1 MPTIKQIE
9 ANRLNAKKS
18 TGPRT
23 PAGKAR
29 SSRNAFIHGLSSQ
42 RPTVTI
48 ENSAEF
54 NAFANKFMDQY
65 EPLDPSEIFLVRRI
79 ACMAWRIQR
88 AQCYETLVLDNLC
101 CSIPEDDTRTD
112 QDVFSQLLLDDFR
125 NHQTLAKLQR
135 YETQLERCIL
145 RCMKELRDSRKAKD
159 ANYTDAAYYLR
170 DGQPREDY
178 KDLVIPYG
186 QENPNEPNS
195 NNVVEASSFNIN
207 SGGIGQ
213 AELGRGEFITS
224 QPPQTD
230 STSNPVNP
238 VKKPNEANLDRR
250 ACVEQQGPVPSRG
263 TEAGNA
269 CRTLDGLTNPD
280 LPWVP
285 AENKVYK
292 TENQRIR
299 NNPNQ
304 EKWNYDYKPDW
315 YIRVLDAVHFSPKK
329 RKTMT
334 DTDLEKNAGCILN
347 TFQNPEQFLLDIHA
361 ITLRQKPNEPNLDML
376 NSLALNKPNHQSS
389 IKNRK
394 SLNEPNSEESH
405 ANQYELCEV

>member
-1 MPTIKQIE
+1 MSSAKQIE
-9 ANRLNAKKS
+9 ANRLNAQKS
-18 TGPRT
+18 TGPKT

-101 CSIPEDDTRTD
+101 NSIPEDDTRTD

-135 YETQLERCIL
+135 YETQLERSIL

-178 KDLVIPYG
+178 KDIVIPYG
-186 QENPNEPNS
+186 EESPNEPNS
-195 NNVVEASSFNIN
+195 NNVAEASSF
-207 SGGIGQ
+207 SVTQ
-213 AELGRGEFITS
+213 
-224 QPPQTD
+224 QPPQAD
-230 STSNPVNP
+230 STLNPVDPVNP
-238 VKKPNEANLDRR
+238 VKKTDPTP
-250 ACVEQQGPVPSRG
+250 AC
-263 TEAGNA
+263 
-269 CRTLDGLTNPD
+269 LDGLTNPD
-280 LPWVP
+280 LPWIP

-304 EKWNYDYKPDW
+304 QKWNYDYTPDW

-334 DTDLEKNAGCILN
+334 HRELEKHAGCILH

-361 ITLRQKPNEPNLDML
+361 ITLKEKPNEPNSNNVAEASSFSVTQQPPQADSTL
-376 NSLALNKPNHQSS
+376 NPVDPVNPVKK
-389 IKNRK
+389 I
-394 SLNEPNSEESH
+394 EPNSEQTH

>member
-1 MPTIKQIE
+1 MSTIKQIE
-9 ANRLNAKKS
+9 ANRRNAQKS
-18 TGPRT
+18 TGPKT

-101 CSIPEDDTRTD
+101 NSIPEDDTRTD
-112 QDVFSQLLLDDFR
+112 QEVFSQLLLDDFR

-135 YETQLERCIL
+135 YETQLERSIL
-145 RCMKELRDSRKAKD
+145 RCMNELRDSRKAKD
-159 ANYTDAAYYLR
+159 ANYTDVAYYLR

-186 QENPNEPNS
+186 EGEANPDNQQSSIENQESENNPSSPSVPSVAKNIKLRNEPNY
-195 NNVVEASSFNIN
+195 
-207 SGGIGQ
+207 
-213 AELGRGEFITS
+213 
-224 QPPQTD
+224 
-230 STSNPVNP
+230 PVHP
-238 VKKPNEANLDRR
+238 VKKTDPTP
-250 ACVEQQGPVPSRG
+250 AC
-263 TEAGNA
+263 
-269 CRTLDGLTNPD
+269 LDGLTNPD

-304 EKWNYDYKPDW
+304 QKWNYDYTPDW

-334 DTDLEKNAGCILN
+334 HRELEKQAGCIVH

-361 ITLRQKPNEPNLDML
+361 ITLRQKPNEPNYPVYPVNPVKKIEA
-376 NSLALNKPNHQSS
+376 NSQ
-389 IKNRK
+389 
-394 SLNEPNSEESH
+394 ESH
-405 ANQYELCEV
+405 VNEYELCEV

>member
-1 MPTIKQIE
+1 MATIKQIE

-18 TGPRT
+18 TGPKT

-112 QDVFSQLLLDDFR
+112 QEVFSQLLLDDFR

-135 YETQLERCIL
+135 YETQLERSIL
-145 RCMKELRDSRKAKD
+145 RCMNELRDSRKAKD
-159 ANYTDAAYYLR
+159 ANYTDVAYYLR

-186 QENPNEPNS
+186 EGEANPDNQQSSIENQESENNPSSPSVPSVAKNKDLPNEPNYP
-195 NNVVEASSFNIN
+195 VH
-207 SGGIGQ
+207 
-213 AELGRGEFITS
+213 
-224 QPPQTD
+224 
-230 STSNPVNP
+230 PVNP
-238 VKKPNEANLDRR
+238 VKKTDPTP
-250 ACVEQQGPVPSRG
+250 AC
-263 TEAGNA
+263 
-269 CRTLDGLTNPD
+269 LDGLTNPD
-280 LPWVP
+280 LPWIP

-304 EKWNYDYKPDW
+304 QKWNYDYRPDW

-334 DTDLEKNAGCILN
+334 HRELEKHAGSIVH

-361 ITLRQKPNEPNLDML
+361 ITLRQKPNEPNLDT
-376 NSLALNKPNHQSS
+376 HQSS
-389 IKNRK
+389 IENQESENPSLPSVPSVAKNII
-394 SLNEPNSEESH
+394 SLNEANSQESH
-405 ANQYELCEV
+405 VNEYELCEV

>member
-1 MPTIKQIE
+1 MATIKQIE

-18 TGPRT
+18 TGPKT

-65 EPLDPSEIFLVRRI
+65 EPLEPSEIFLVRRI

-101 CSIPEDDTRTD
+101 NSFPEDDTRTD

-135 YETQLERCIL
+135 YETQLERSIL
-145 RCMKELRDSRKAKD
+145 RCMKELRDSRKARD

-186 QENPNEPNS
+186 EESPNEPNS
-195 NNVVEASSFNIN
+195 NIVAQASALGSN
-207 SGGIGQ
+207 S
-213 AELGRGEFITS
+213 A
-224 QPPQTD
+224 PPQAD
-230 STSNPVNP
+230 SFSNSPEAGRSKLAALSPNEPNQQSSIENQESENEPNYPVDPVNP
-238 VKKPNEANLDRR
+238 VKKTDPTP
-250 ACVEQQGPVPSRG
+250 AC
-263 TEAGNA
+263 
-269 CRTLDGLTNPD
+269 LDGLTNPD
-280 LPWVP
+280 LPWIP

-299 NNPNQ
+299 NDPNKQ
-304 EKWNYDYKPDW
+304 KWNYDYAPDW

-334 DTDLEKNAGCILN
+334 DRDLEKHASCIVR

-361 ITLRQKPNEPNLDML
+361 ITLKQKPIEL
-376 NSLALNKPNHQSS
+376 NTDIHQSS
-389 IKNRK
+389 IENREL
-394 SLNEPNSEESH
+394 LNEPNFEKQLE
-405 ANQYELCEV
+405 YCGV

>member
-1 MPTIKQIE
+1 MSSAKQIE
-9 ANRLNAKKS
+9 ANRLNAQKS
-18 TGPRT
+18 TGPKT

-101 CSIPEDDTRTD
+101 NSIPEDDTRTD

-159 ANYTDAAYYLR
+159 ANYTDVAYYLR

-186 QENPNEPNS
+186 EGQADSTSNSPEAGRSKLEAISLNEPNPQSSIENRESENPSSPSVSSVAKNKDLLNEPNS
-195 NNVVEASSFNIN
+195 
-207 SGGIGQ
+207 
-213 AELGRGEFITS
+213 
-224 QPPQTD
+224 
-230 STSNPVNP
+230 STI
-238 VKKPNEANLDRR
+238 
-250 ACVEQQGPVPSRG
+250 
-263 TEAGNA
+263 
-269 CRTLDGLTNPD
+269 DGLTNPD

-299 NNPNQ
+299 NTPNQ
-304 EKWNYDYKPDW
+304 QKWNYDYTPDW
-315 YIRVLDAVHFSPKK
+315 YIRVLDAVHFSPRK

-334 DTDLEKNAGCILN
+334 HTDLEKQAGCIVH

-361 ITLRQKPNEPNLDML
+361 ITLRQIPIEPNLDRR
-376 NSLALNKPNHQSS
+376 ACVEQQAPVPPRGTKPDLVRLH
-389 IKNRK
+389 
-394 SLNEPNSEESH
+394 EPNSEQTH
-405 ANQYELCEV
+405 ANE

>member
-1 MPTIKQIE
+1 MATIKQIE
-9 ANRLNAKKS
+9 ANRLNAQKS
-18 TGPRT
+18 TGPKT

-135 YETQLERCIL
+135 YETQLERSIL
-145 RCMKELRDSRKAKD
+145 RCMKELRDSRKARD

-186 QENPNEPNS
+186 EGEANPDNQQSTINSNPQSSIENRESLNEPNYP
-195 NNVVEASSFNIN
+195 V
-207 SGGIGQ
+207 
-213 AELGRGEFITS
+213 
-224 QPPQTD
+224 D
-230 STSNPVNP
+230 PVNP
-238 VKKPNEANLDRR
+238 VKKTAPTP
-250 ACVEQQGPVPSRG
+250 AC
-263 TEAGNA
+263 
-269 CRTLDGLTNPD
+269 LDGLTNPD

-304 EKWNYDYKPDW
+304 QKWNYDYTPDW

-334 DTDLEKNAGCILN
+334 HTDLEKQAGCIVH

-361 ITLRQKPNEPNLDML
+361 ITLRQKPIEPISDGL
-376 NSLALNKPNHQSS
+376 NIFALNKPNPQSS
-389 IKNRK
+389 IENRK
-394 SLNEPNSEESH
+394 LLNEPNFE
-405 ANQYELCEV
+405 NQLDYCEV

>member
-1 MPTIKQIE
+1 MSSAKQIE

-18 TGPRT
+18 TGPKT

-112 QDVFSQLLLDDFR
+112 QEVFSQLLLDDFR

-186 QENPNEPNS
+186 EGQANPDNQQSTINSNPQSSIENQESLNEP
-195 NNVVEASSFNIN
+195 
-207 SGGIGQ
+207 
-213 AELGRGEFITS
+213 
-224 QPPQTD
+224 
-230 STSNPVNP
+230 
-238 VKKPNEANLDRR
+238 NLDRR
-250 ACVEQQGPVPSRG
+250 ACVEQQNPVPSRG
-263 TEAGNA
+263 TEAGSA
-269 CRTLDGLTNPD
+269 CLDGLTNPD
-280 LPWVP
+280 LPWIP

-304 EKWNYDYKPDW
+304 QKWNYDYKPDW

-334 DTDLEKNAGCILN
+334 HTDLEKQAGCIVH

-361 ITLRQKPNEPNLDML
+361 ITLRQKPNEPNSVRCACVEQQDPV
-376 NSLALNKPNHQSS
+376 SSRGTKPDLV
-389 IKNRK
+389 RP
-394 SLNEPNSEESH
+394 NEPNLHETH
-405 ANQYELCEV
+405 ANEYELCEV

>member
-1 MPTIKQIE
+1 MSSAKQIE

-18 TGPRT
+18 TGPKT

-65 EPLDPSEIFLVRRI
+65 EPLEPSEIFLVRRI

-101 CSIPEDDTRTD
+101 CSIPEDDSRTD
-112 QDVFSQLLLDDFR
+112 QEVFSQLLLDDFR

-135 YETQLERCIL
+135 YETQLERSIL
-145 RCMKELRDSRKAKD
+145 RCMKELRDSRKASD

-178 KDLVIPYG
+178 KDLVTPYG
-186 QENPNEPNS
+186 KESPNEPNPD
-195 NNVVEASSFNIN
+195 NQQSSLDNQESTIRPN
-207 SGGIGQ
+207 
-213 AELGRGEFITS
+213 
-224 QPPQTD
+224 PQ
-230 STSNPVNP
+230 SSIENQESL
-238 VKKPNEANLDRR
+238 NESNLDRR
-250 ACVEQQGPVPSRG
+250 ACVEQQDPVDSRG
-263 TEAGNA
+263 TEAGSA
-269 CRTLDGLTNPD
+269 CLDGLTNPN
-280 LPWVP
+280 LPWIP

-299 NNPNQ
+299 NNPNK
-304 EKWNYDYKPDW
+304 EKWNYDYAPDW

-334 DTDLEKNAGCILN
+334 DRDLEKNASCIVH

-361 ITLRQKPNEPNLDML
+361 ITLRQKPIEPNLDNL
-376 NSLALNKPNHQSS
+376 QSS
-389 IKNRK
+389 IENRE
-394 SLNEPNSEESH
+394 LPNEPNFENH
-405 ANQYELCEV
+405 YELCEV

>member
-1 MPTIKQIE
+1 MSSAKQIE

-18 TGPRT
+18 TGPKT

-101 CSIPEDDTRTD
+101 NSIPEDDTRTD

-159 ANYTDAAYYLR
+159 ANYTDTAYYLR

-186 QENPNEPNS
+186 EESPNEPNPDNQQS
-195 NNVVEASSFNIN
+195 TIQPNQQSSIDNQESENNPSSPSVSSVAKNKDLRNEPN
-207 SGGIGQ
+207 S
-213 AELGRGEFITS
+213 
-224 QPPQTD
+224 
-230 STSNPVNP
+230 STI
-238 VKKPNEANLDRR
+238 
-250 ACVEQQGPVPSRG
+250 
-263 TEAGNA
+263 
-269 CRTLDGLTNPD
+269 DGLTNPD

-285 AENKVYK
+285 AENKIYK

-299 NNPNQ
+299 NNPNKQ
-304 EKWNYDYKPDW
+304 KWSYDYTPDW

-334 DTDLEKNAGCILN
+334 SRDLEKQAGCIVH
-347 TFQNPEQFLLDIHA
+347 TFKNPEQFLLDIHA
-361 ITLRQKPNEPNLDML
+361 ITLRQKPIEPNLD
-376 NSLALNKPNHQSS
+376 NHQSS
-389 IKNRK
+389 IENQESENPSLPSVPSVAKNIK
-394 SLNEPNSEESH
+394 SPNEPNSQESH
-405 ANQYELCEV
+405 ANEYELCEV